1 MVFTKYEDVKE
12 IFNMDETSGR
22 PSSAPGHK
30 FRPGWETVAK
40 VEPEMNKNRPPGVLL
55 SNVRVINISLIC
67 GKPSVNF
74 RTFFSFFS

>member
-1 MVFTKYEDVKE
+1 MVFTKFEDVKE

-40 VEPEMNKNRPPGVLL
+40 VEPEMNTNRPPGVLL
-55 SNVRVINISLIC
+55 SNVSLFL
-67 GKPSVNF
+67 PPA
-74 RTFFSFFS
+74 SFFKFLPFLIS